1 MTFATQFDFSVPPG
15 RGRELYSTL
24 TFPRYSAYQSSRRID
39 HQTEALRRCH
49 PIKRMETLFVILV
62 IILISALVIW
72 EISLRVRLVKLIIK
86 FCKRKWVWIF
96 LLMSFRDVVW

>member
-1 MTFATQFDFSVPPG
+1 
-15 RGRELYSTL
+15 
-24 TFPRYSAYQSSRRID
+24 
-39 HQTEALRRCH
+39 
-49 PIKRMETLFVILV
+49 METLFVIVV

-96 LLMSFRDVVW
+96 FLMSFRDVVW